1 MANPTGI
8 QKARK
13 GRHLDGQKFAC
24 LKCIRGNRSE
34 QCKPGKHMEDLR
46 WIRPRGRPQG
56 ARNNGR
62 PKPGRKF
69 CPEKFTALSADE
81 VGRVPAEE
89 MLLPAEGNQA
99 QVADG
104 QTGGFTALFREA
116 VREISEVNPNLLAG
130 EPLLLDWDASAAQP
144 QEYPQPMPQHGYGDT
159 FYSSSSDGQMS
170 ASDYSLQTSH
180 PGSQPSFEYQMQ

>member
-1 MANPTGI
+1 MANSAGI

-13 GRHLDGQKFAC
+13 GRHLNGQKFAC

-46 WIRPRGRPQG
+46 WIRPRGRPPG
-56 ARNNGR
+56 ARNNGG
-62 PKPGRKF
+62 PKLERKF

-89 MLLPAEGNQA
+89 ILLPAEGNQA

-104 QTGGFTALFREA
+104 QTGGFTAQLHEA
-116 VREISEVNPNLLAG
+116 SMAILEVNPNLFAG
-130 EPLLLDWDASAAQP
+130 EPPLLDWDPSAAQP
-144 QEYPQPMPQHGYGDT
+144 QEYPQPMHQYGHGDG
-159 FYSSSSDGQMS
+159 FYSSSYDGQLS
-170 ASDYSLQTSH
+170 ASDPSLHTSH
-180 PGSQPSFEYQMQ
+180 PGSQPAFEYHMQ